1 MAITVTQTEIGAP
14 DGGGLELTFE
24 DFVLED
30 DEGCNFDFVQVKM
43 MVRVVMV
50 MVNYHNGSGED
61 IDGDFCAS
69 KVLGKLEYHST
80 AKLCR
85 SNLPVLIMIDDDGNT
100 MMTSSAIPGS

>member
-30 DEGCNFDFVQVKM
+30 DEGCNFDFVQVRM
-43 MVRVVMV
+43 VMV
-50 MVNYHNGSGED
+50 MVNYHNGGGED
-61 IDGDFCAS
+61 IDGNFCAS
-69 KVLGKLEYHST
+69 KVLGRVST

-85 SNLPVLIMIDDDGNT
+85 STLPVLTMTIIMIDDDGNT